1 LAIVGSAEADDV
13 WQALDSLAQK
23 RWGHGVDALAA
34 APSDTN
40 CLAELLAREP
50 LGLAGI
56 LLARGWVKKQRGEEP
71 QACFEGAIAA
81 AGRLRAALRDV
92 GADDGDAEDVAFAA
106 QAELILLAVARGEA
120 DIVSQLDALRAAG
133 GHRHADTIAPACFIT
148 LVNNAAFEEARRIT
162 GVVQRALASLG
173 EMSRPIT
180 HADASVIY
188 CAATLEI
195 QLRDGDRA
203 NASSWLKSLRGRIIE
218 NPIAAGQDGI
228 VVGADLYWPAVDAEI
243 LSWRLMGQT
252 EAADRVSL
260 EASRS
265 AKEARFPGRAT
276 A

>member
-1 LAIVGSAEADDV
+1 
-13 WQALDSLAQK
+13 
-23 RWGHGVDALAA
+23 LAA
-34 APSDTN
+34 APADTN
-40 CLAELLAREP
+40 SLAELLAREP

-56 LLARGWVKKQRGEEP
+56 LLARGWVKKQRGEES

-81 AGRLRAALRDV
+81 AGRLRAALRGI

-148 LVNNAAFEEARRIT
+148 LVNHAAFEEARQIT
-162 GVVQRALASLG
+162 GVVQTALANLR
-173 EMSRPIT
+173 EMSRPMT
-180 HADASVIY
+180 HTDASVVY

-195 QLRDGDRA
+195 QIGGGDLA
-203 NASSWLKSLRGRIIE
+203 KASSWLKSLRRRIIG
-218 NPIAAGQDGI
+218 NHLSVGQDGI

-243 LSWRLMGQT
+243 LSWLLMGQIET
-252 EAADRVSL
+252 ADSVSL

-265 AKEARFPGRAT
+265 AMEARFPGRGT